1 MSEQNATGS
10 MNAMVGALRSSLGIR
25 AATIGRP
32 ERSNQ
37 AKTSRQETVEYWA
50 RRIMWVLVIIT
61 SLWDI
66 AVTFGKHL
74 P

>member
-10 MNAMVGALRSSLGIR
+10 MNATVGSLRSSLGIL

-50 RRIMWVLVIIT
+50 KRFMWVLVIIT
-61 SLWDI
+61 SFWDI

>member
-10 MNAMVGALRSSLGIR
+10 MNAMVGSLRSSLRVG

-37 AKTSRQETVEYWA
+37 AKASRQETVEYWA
-50 RRIMWVLVIIT
+50 KRIMWVLVIIT

-66 AVTFGKHL
+66 AVTFDRHL

>member
-1 MSEQNATGS
+1 MSEQHATGGL
-10 MNAMVGALRSSLGIR
+10 NAMVGSLRSSLGIR
-25 AATIGRP
+25 AATMGRP

-37 AKTSRQETVEYWA
+37 ANTSRQETVEYWA
-50 RRIMWVLVIIT
+50 NRIMWVLVIIT

-66 AVTFGKHL
+66 AVTFGRHW